1 MEIVGEQQ
9 RKNNQESVGSW
20 SSSTLAKKVRKFLL
34 GEDVTGDPRT
44 QIFDI
49 VSSLRVTLSRD
60 GK

>member
-20 SSSTLAKKVRKFLL
+20 SSSTLAKQVRKFLL
-34 GEDVTGDPRT
+34 DEDVTGDPRT
-44 QIFDI
+44 QILDI